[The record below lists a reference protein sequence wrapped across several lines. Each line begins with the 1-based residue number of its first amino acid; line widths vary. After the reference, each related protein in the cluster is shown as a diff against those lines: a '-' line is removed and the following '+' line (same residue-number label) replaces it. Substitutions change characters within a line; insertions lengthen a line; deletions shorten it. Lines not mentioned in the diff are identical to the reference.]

1 MIHQREVICKHM
13 PAPKK
18 KKKVDREAL
27 NSAFMRIPGMKVEAA
42 RDLIDLGL
50 REIYQLQGRAPE
62 SLLSDLIKLREVP
75 DANSLQL
82 PCFRLAVY
90 FAENDPPDRSL
101 LTPDAW
107 QD

>member
-1 MIHQREVICKHM
+1 MRT
-13 PAPKK
+13 PKK

-27 NSAFMRIPGMKVEAA
+27 NSAFMRIPGMRVEAA

-62 SLLSDLIKLREVP
+62 SLLEDLLKMKDVP
-75 DANSLQL
+75 DARTLRL

-90 FAENDPPDRSL
+90 FSENDPPERSL

-107 QD
+107 QE